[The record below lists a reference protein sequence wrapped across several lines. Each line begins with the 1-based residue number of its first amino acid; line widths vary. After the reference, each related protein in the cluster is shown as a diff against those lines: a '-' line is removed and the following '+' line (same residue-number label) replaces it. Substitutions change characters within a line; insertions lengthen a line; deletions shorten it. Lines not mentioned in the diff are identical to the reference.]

1 MQTVFGK
8 LALLQRLECA
18 EADMQADGFA
28 FEARCIDFGQQAGR
42 EVETGGWGGDAGGVF
57 AGKAGLVGFPV

>member
-28 FEARCIDFGQQAGR
+28 FEARCIDFGQQAGVKWR
-42 EVETGGWGGDAGGVF
+42 PA
-57 AGKAGLVGFPV
+57 VGAAALPGSRA